1 MPNYRNNYGGD
12 PHNRNDSRAGRV
24 YVWETVDVDDQDR
37 GANDEGYYYAW
48 CDSCCKRTEHINFC
62 LECG

>member
-1 MPNYRNNYGGD
+1 
-12 PHNRNDSRAGRV
+12 
-24 YVWETVDVDDQDR
+24 VDVDDQDR

-48 CDSCCKRTEHINFC
+48 CDSCCKRTEHDGAC